1 MSVSKCLTPN
11 AKPGRNSGGDRETA
25 LSRRRATTD
34 RPLRGR
40 IEIANGKNVEPP
52 DISILFLNYQSIGW
66 VSSVKRWNCK
76 YQP

>member
-1 MSVSKCLTPN
+1 MFASDCEPALN
-11 AKPGRNSGGDRETA
+11 RSGDHDR
-25 LSRRRATTD
+25 
-34 RPLRGR
+34 RPLDRR
-40 IEIANGKNVEPP
+40 NEIANGKIVEPP